1 MTFFKPIFWDKK
13 QISIFSILLFPIALL
28 VRFVVFLKP
37 IFVKTHKCNF
47 PTICVGNIY
56 IGGTGK
62 TPLCIEIFLI
72 LKSLNMNPVFIR
84 KEYDSQKDEVA
95 LQKKVGPVCQNKK
108 RILAIKDSIKN
119 GFNIGVLDDGF
130 QDFSVNKTLSIIC
143 FSEKQWIGNG
153 LSIPA
158 GPLRENLSALKR
170 ADCVVI
176 NGKKNTEIE
185 NKILSKNKKL
195 KIFYTRY
202 KAQNAQEFKNKK
214 VLAFAGI
221 GNPNNFFDFLKYNK
235 IKLIEEIKFPDH
247 YNYSESEIEKL
258 INRTKKND
266 AILLTTEKDYFR
278 ISEKYKKD
286 INYLKLELDIENRNE
301 LVHEIKKII

>member
-185 NKILSKNKKL
+185 NKILDKNKKV
-195 KIFYTRY
+195 KIFYAKY
-202 KAQNAQEFKNKK
+202 IGKNIDKFKNKK
-214 VLAFAGI
+214 ITAFSGI
-221 GNPNNFFDFLKYNK
+221 GNPANFFDLLKENN
-235 IKLIEEIKFPDH
+235 INVINEIEFPDH
-247 YNYSESEIEKL
+247 HNFSENELKNLITTAEKG
-258 INRTKKND
+258 NS
-266 AILLTTEKDYFR
+266 ILLTTEKDYFR
-278 ISEKYKKD
+278 ISSNYKKNID
-286 INYLKLELDIENRNE
+286 YLKIITEIKNRDK
-301 LVHEIKKII
+301 LISEIKKII

>member
-62 TPLCIEIFLI
+62 TPLCIEIFII

-119 GFNIGVLDDGF
+119 GFNIGRL
-130 QDFSVNKTLSIIC
+130 KT
-143 FSEKQWIGNG
+143 GT
-153 LSIPA
+153 P
-158 GPLRENLSALKR
+158 PR
-170 ADCVVI
+170 
-176 NGKKNTEIE
+176 
-185 NKILSKNKKL
+185 ILSKTVDWDL
-195 KIFYTRY
+195 
-202 KAQNAQEFKNKK
+202 
-214 VLAFAGI
+214 
-221 GNPNNFFDFLKYNK
+221 
-235 IKLIEEIKFPDH
+235 
-247 YNYSESEIEKL
+247 
-258 INRTKKND
+258 TKKRGWIQRN
-266 AILLTTEKDYFR
+266 R
-278 ISEKYKKD
+278 ITNHPLS
-286 INYLKLELDIENRNE
+286 LPQL
-301 LVHEIKKII
+301 